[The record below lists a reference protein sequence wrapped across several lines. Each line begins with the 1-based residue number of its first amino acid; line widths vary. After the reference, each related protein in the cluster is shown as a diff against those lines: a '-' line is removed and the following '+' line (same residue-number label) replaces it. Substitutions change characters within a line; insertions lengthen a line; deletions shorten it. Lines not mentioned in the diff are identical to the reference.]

1 MNVSRDVNNLHVIQ
15 VAGQTFL
22 TSISADQNVT
32 NGNSTQF
39 QLAGSLFSNEGI
51 LTAIVP
57 HNHETVDG
65 TRNIDML
72 DGKNGHSKIDTIDND
87 GVGTN
92 IGVVISNFFP
102 VAPLNT
108 VVSQATD
115 TDIESSST
123 WTQSLLLIFGS
134 TISPIMTNFQA

>member
-1 MNVSRDVNNLHVIQ
+1 M
-15 VAGQTFL
+15 
-22 TSISADQNVT
+22 
-32 NGNSTQF
+32 
-39 QLAGSLFSNEGI
+39 FSNEGI
-51 LTAIVP
+51 LAAIVP
-57 HNHETVDG
+57 HDHETVDG
-65 TRNIDML
+65 TRNIDTL

-102 VAPLNT
+102 VAPVDT

-123 WTQSLLLIFGS
+123 WTQSLLLILGS